1 MENEL
6 LKKIRKI
13 EIKTKSLSHQIFA
26 GEYHSAFKGRGMAF
40 SEVREYQFGD
50 DVRNMDWNVTARLR
64 SPYIKIFEE
73 EREMTVVLLVD
84 VSSSGIF
91 GTSVKTKRELAAE
104 VAAVLSQNIVLSQY
118 QGICPFLG
126 VSKKISSA
134 AGMGFAVIFVMAV
147 SSVFTWLV
155 YNYVLVPL
163 GLDYLYTMAFILVI
177 ASLVQITEM
186 VVKRYSPTLYSALGV
201 YLPLIT
207 TNCAILGTANSAVV
221 FSSYAF
227 VETFAVSVATGVGF
241 LLAIVLLACV
251 RLKTD
256 RADIPKCFKG
266 FPITLVTAAIMALA
280 FAGFAGILG

>member
-1 MENEL
+1 M
-6 LKKIRKI
+6 
-13 EIKTKSLSHQIFA
+13 
-26 GEYHSAFKGRGMAF
+26 
-40 SEVREYQFGD
+40 
-50 DVRNMDWNVTARLR
+50 TA
-64 SPYIKIFEE
+64 SII
-73 EREMTVVLLVD
+73 
-84 VSSSGIF
+84 
-91 GTSVKTKRELAAE
+91 SVMF
-104 VAAVLSQNIVLSQY
+104 AAVISNNIVLSQY

-147 SSVFTWLV
+147 SAVFTWLV

-163 GLDYLYTMAFILVI
+163 ELDFLYTMAFILVI

-186 VVKRYSPTLYSALGV
+186 IVKRYSPTLYSALGV

-221 FSSYAF
+221 FNSYAF
-227 VETFAVSVATGVGF
+227 LETFAVSVATGVGF
-241 LLAIVLLACV
+241 LFAIILLACV

-266 FPITLVTAAIMALA
+266 FPITLVTAAIMAMA
-280 FAGFAGILG
+280 FAGFAGILA